1 MKKIRV
7 KDYMK
12 LLKSEKKKYINDM
25 FNNRNLVLYFIYEDL
40 AFTYDGNLWLKNF
53 IYMYKQEIVVLRN
66 VKLLFNKLNL
76 FEIFLL
82 YEFGSYFSF
91 GIELSNFLN
100 FFDLKNQIFNNLINN
115 NNINYINLITKKR
128 VKCIDITFRFKL
140 LMLIFNDIIYCNSY
154 VIQMLNFYYNTLLFK
169 FEYRI
174 VIFLYNIFKKF
185 VILVKHY
192 EYFKSNL

>member
-1 MKKIRV
+1 
-7 KDYMK
+7 MK